1 MRRLYHGAIEEELD
15 VLRLIEATYEGNT
28 ERFWECNLRM
38 LPKPSV
44 EEMEYAFSRLRN
56 ILRQGLKRPE
66 TVEVSQRLDEFLRT
80 RLHLTLELT
89 SCEEDIQVRQEG
101 APHLSMQPQRT
112 VSAQV
117 ARRFFEAAL
126 RESGFDNWQVV
137 IDANSS
143 GTRVEHGLRR
153 LFLPEQRF
161 SLDKIRDLISHE
173 LLGHVARCAA
183 GERSP
188 LGLLGIHTKNSLPTE
203 EGLALYHKREI
214 AALHGR
220 TFDDSGVWRGALVTG
235 FASGVVTPPQTFLS
249 LFTLLELFSLL
260 NRLLKNPEADR
271 QKVQKQARAFA
282 LSVSLRTYRGVP
294 NLERAGVCFLQDAVY
309 LRGLREIEQAVAEDE
324 TVLDRL
330 AVGVVALELLPDLRE
345 LGITSSPQSL
355 RRLAYDPGLDSY
367 ILSFEMS
374 EEEEKP
380 A

>member
-1 MRRLYHGAIEEELD
+1 
-15 VLRLIEATYEGNT
+15 
-28 ERFWECNLRM
+28 
-38 LPKPSV
+38 
-44 EEMEYAFSRLRN
+44 
-56 ILRQGLKRPE
+56 
-66 TVEVSQRLDEFLRT
+66 
-80 RLHLTLELT
+80 
-89 SCEEDIQVRQEG
+89 
-101 APHLSMQPQRT
+101 
-112 VSAQV
+112 
-117 ARRFFEAAL
+117 
-126 RESGFDNWQVV
+126 
-137 IDANSS
+137 
-143 GTRVEHGLRR
+143 
-153 LFLPEQRF
+153 
-161 SLDKIRDLISHE
+161 
-173 LLGHVARCAA
+173 
-183 GERSP
+183 
-188 LGLLGIHTKNSLPTE
+188 
-203 EGLALYHKREI
+203 
-214 AALHGR
+214 
-220 TFDDSGVWRGALVTG
+220 
-235 FASGVVTPPQTFLS
+235 VVTPPQTFLS

>member
-1 MRRLYHGAIEEELD
+1 VRRLYHGAIEEELD

-143 GTRVEHGLRR
+143 GTRVEQGLRR
-153 LFLPEQRF
+153 LFLPEQRL
-161 SLDKIRDLISHE
+161 SPTNSWVMSP
-173 LLGHVARCAA
+173 VA
-183 GERSP
+183 P
-188 LGLLGIHTKNSLPTE
+188 LVN
-203 EGLALYHKREI
+203 A
-214 AALHGR
+214 
-220 TFDDSGVWRGALVTG
+220 
-235 FASGVVTPPQTFLS
+235 
-249 LFTLLELFSLL
+249 
-260 NRLLKNPEADR
+260 
-271 QKVQKQARAFA
+271 
-282 LSVSLRTYRGVP
+282 
-294 NLERAGVCFLQDAVY
+294 
-309 LRGLREIEQAVAEDE
+309 RGLVC
-324 TVLDRL
+324 
-330 AVGVVALELLPDLRE
+330 
-345 LGITSSPQSL
+345 
-355 RRLAYDPGLDSY
+355 
-367 ILSFEMS
+367 
-374 EEEEKP
+374 
-380 A
+380 